1 MSRIAADGS
10 TIERHVV
17 VTDANGRFDSSAA
30 YRRHTTRTNAN
41 DAAVEIGADG
51 SYVVNEALL
60 DSEAG
65 TWFGMTTDGN
75 MTAANDSVGAF
86 PDSTTCHY
94 VFEELPVRANE
105 GKALVQFEAFAHA
118 AHPPQ

>member
-1 MSRIAADGS
+1 M
-10 TIERHVV
+10 
-17 VTDANGRFDSSAA
+17 
-30 YRRHTTRTNAN
+30 
-41 DAAVEIGADG
+41 
-51 SYVVNEALL
+51 NEALL

-118 AHPPQ
+118 AQSTTIDLGTVGNTTPRWQRAHMTHATATSS